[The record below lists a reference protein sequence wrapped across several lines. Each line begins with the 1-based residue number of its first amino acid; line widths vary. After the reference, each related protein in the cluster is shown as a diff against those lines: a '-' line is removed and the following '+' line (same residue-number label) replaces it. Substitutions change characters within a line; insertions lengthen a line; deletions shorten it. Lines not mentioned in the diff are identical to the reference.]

1 MKKKL
6 KDLALFLE
14 QLRSHFIC
22 IEYVQIDNVE
32 EQRKIKE
39 DLIQNTEEVE
49 KVLAIREEM
58 DAKQELKSKYAKR
71 SVETTSGVERLQLR
85 VAIEK
90 LEEEVY
96 ELREMLLQSKLDAE
110 LLLEKDLKKKLKI
123 SKMCERLLSSLK
135 NQYEQLNEE
144 KRELRAVYDTKV
156 KAVAAEDISDIYFF
170 PKSISEFDAKEMNV
184 MVNNLQNKPI
194 LRDKLIFCFSI
205 RANEGSR
212 ERDME
217 KTEQIIG
224 ALKRNGF
231 HLINPTYGY
240 TFYRENKGI
249 IAYDNSY
256 VYPQE
261 AYDYIVSLNE
271 KCGSY
276 IKNGANCGEDCIQ
289 YLNRKPTTK
298 TGNIYYRII
307 ELERN

>member
-1 MKKKL
+1 MN
-6 KDLALFLE
+6 
-14 QLRSHFIC
+14 C
-22 IEYVQIDNVE
+22 IAINFFE
-32 EQRKIKE
+32 ENKE
-39 DLIQNTEEVE
+39 F
-49 KVLAIREEM
+49 
-58 DAKQELKSKYAKR
+58 
-71 SVETTSGVERLQLR
+71 
-85 VAIEK
+85 
-90 LEEEVY
+90 
-96 ELREMLLQSKLDAE
+96 
-110 LLLEKDLKKKLKI
+110 
-123 SKMCERLLSSLK
+123 
-135 NQYEQLNEE
+135 
-144 KRELRAVYDTKV
+144 
-156 KAVAAEDISDIYFF
+156 ISDIYFF

>member
-1 MKKKL
+1 
-6 KDLALFLE
+6 
-14 QLRSHFIC
+14 
-22 IEYVQIDNVE
+22 
-32 EQRKIKE
+32 
-39 DLIQNTEEVE
+39 
-49 KVLAIREEM
+49 
-58 DAKQELKSKYAKR
+58 
-71 SVETTSGVERLQLR
+71 
-85 VAIEK
+85 
-90 LEEEVY
+90 
-96 ELREMLLQSKLDAE
+96 
-110 LLLEKDLKKKLKI
+110 
-123 SKMCERLLSSLK
+123 
-135 NQYEQLNEE
+135 
-144 KRELRAVYDTKV
+144 
-156 KAVAAEDISDIYFF
+156 
-170 PKSISEFDAKEMNV
+170 MNV

-231 HLINPTYGY
+231 HLINALP
-240 TFYRENKGI
+240 I
-249 IAYDNSY
+249 YDNSY